1 MSGSG
6 DGIRQWRNR
15 EVHPSCAVE
24 KLLLCSF
31 SGLHEDD
38 GKILAK
44 DFYPVLA

>member
-15 EVHPSCAVE
+15 EVHLSCAVE

-31 SGLHEDD
+31 SGLDD
-38 GKILAK
+38 GKILAE
-44 DFYPVLA
+44 DFHPVLA